1 VDHLSEG
8 SPISIWVAISSAM
21 PNWYIFAFLSL
32 PLTWLFRRF
41 PIRRDN
47 WLVPVLLY
55 LIVSAI
61 FSVVHT
67 MLSHVLQ
74 PARYPIS
81 FLASATLKYH
91 LIAHYGFN
99 VLVFACILGSN
110 LVVGYNRKLRE
121 RELQTSQL
129 ETRLAQSQL
138 EVLRNQIQPH
148 FLFNAL
154 HSIAALMYE
163 RVESAHDMI
172 VHLSD
177 LLRLSLDSSGRQQV
191 TLEEDL
197 SFLRHY
203 IDIQQMRF
211 GDRLKF
217 SVDIQPATQHALVP
231 TFFLQPLIE
240 NAIQHGIAP
249 YDIDGTINIRS
260 RISNDKLSIQIRDN
274 GPGIDG
280 DLESAEGSGVGISNS
295 RERLRQL
302 YGDDQSI
309 IFENGNDG
317 GLIINIEMPLR
328 IDRPSKKGRAHE

>member
-1 VDHLSEG
+1 
-8 SPISIWVAISSAM
+8 
-21 PNWYIFAFLSL
+21 
-32 PLTWLFRRF
+32 
-41 PIRRDN
+41 
-47 WLVPVLLY
+47 
-55 LIVSAI
+55 
-61 FSVVHT
+61 
-67 MLSHVLQ
+67 
-74 PARYPIS
+74 
-81 FLASATLKYH
+81 
-91 LIAHYGFN
+91 
-99 VLVFACILGSN
+99 
-110 LVVGYNRKLRE
+110 
-121 RELQTSQL
+121 
-129 ETRLAQSQL
+129 
-138 EVLRNQIQPH
+138 
-148 FLFNAL
+148 LFNAL